1 MWLVPGSWMSEK
13 EKPEHLWGLGSTVV
27 FHFLSIFFL
36 EFRSL
41 GGMRERC
48 EKEHFRWT
56 ECLGVESGYEKV
68 KCTEETY
75 LLGFCELEHHLRVQN
90 RLYGG
95 TYVLTHSRKCHTMT
109 SLLARVLGQHTKKK
123 KNVRRALTCLRTGH
137 LTMTGL
143 LTGLNP
149 AQRFSWHV
157 KKNL

>member
-36 EFRSL
+36 EPRSL

-75 LLGFCELEHHLRVQN
+75 LLGFCELKHHLRVQN
-90 RLYGG
+90 RPYGG
-95 TYVLTHSRKCHTMT
+95 TYVLTHSKKCHTMT

-123 KNVRRALTCLRTGH
+123 KKNVRT
-137 LTMTGL
+137 
-143 LTGLNP
+143 
-149 AQRFSWHV
+149 
-157 KKNL
+157 